1 MRSSQ
6 PTQPTSS
13 HITAAMLVFTAAGV
27 LLRVQRHLWSLLS
40 EQHRLSVEEGRLHG
54 AAGMA
59 DVASGEIQ
67 SVASLVEMVSRG
79 GEGQ

>member
-1 MRSSQ
+1 
-6 PTQPTSS
+6 
-13 HITAAMLVFTAAGV
+13 MLVFTAAGV

-79 GEGQ
+79 GEG